1 MLEELRDKIKEILL
15 TEVKNIIMSA
25 RKDNMIVFA

>member
-15 TEVKNIIMSA
+15 TEVKNIIM
-25 RKDNMIVFA
+25 RHERITW